1 FVPPVF
7 RQPVAGKQAAE
18 NFCDQGDA
26 GAFVA
31 TEGEKD
37 TARRASKSFEIICRV
52 AMPIEHHAVGNG
64 GFFSYSLLNFSH
76 AHGCG
81 GEVENDRPAVAGRYA
96 EGHGMGADDA
106 FHAAIESRC
115 AGTDTDRAHGNHA
128 FVGGHLHVV
137 CETSAMAGM
146 TEGDYTDAMLLG

>member
-1 FVPPVF
+1 MERLEFLDCYSLKKHPIDALAAFVPPVF

-18 NFCDQGDA
+18 NVCDQGDA

-37 TARRASKSFEIICRV
+37 TARRASKNFEIICRV

-64 GFFSYSLLNFSH
+64 VFFSYSLLNFSH

-81 GEVENDRPAVAGRYA
+81 GEVENDMPAVSRRNA
-96 EGHGMGADDA
+96 EGHGMGDEDTSQSGIQSRRER
-106 FHAAIESRC
+106 IESDQAPGYRH
-115 AGTDTDRAHGNHA
+115 R
-128 FVGGHLHVV
+128 
-137 CETSAMAGM
+137 
-146 TEGDYTDAMLLG
+146 